1 MIDEFGN
8 KGDNGVDREEAL
20 IMLWASMTSL
30 QLTTDPTMSVQIMQ
44 DCIQGYGNS
53 MVQQLTSELLMATET
68 SSEDIKLV
76 KCALT
81 FSLFNKMDAWLA
93 EEN

>member
-1 MIDEFGN
+1 LTDEN
-8 KGDNGVDREEAL
+8 RKKAL

-44 DCIQGYGNS
+44 DCIEDYGNS
-53 MVQQLTSELLMATET
+53 MVQQLTSELLMADEE
-68 SSEDIKLV
+68 SSYDIKIV
-76 KCALT
+76 KCGLT

>member
-1 MIDEFGN
+1 MTDEN
-8 KGDNGVDREEAL
+8 RKKAL

-44 DCIQGYGNS
+44 DCIEDYGNS
-53 MVQQLTSELLMATET
+53 MVQQLTSELLMADEE
-68 SSEDIKLV
+68 SSYDIKIV
-76 KCALT
+76 KCGLT

>member
-1 MIDEFGN
+1 
-8 KGDNGVDREEAL
+8 
-20 IMLWASMTSL
+20 MLWASMTSL

-44 DCIQGYGNS
+44 DCIEKHGNNI
-53 MVQQLTSELLMATET
+53 VQQLTSELLMADEE
-68 SSEDIKLV
+68 SSYDIKIV
-76 KCALT
+76 KCGLT